1 MLENYTDYLCN
12 NQIILK
18 SQQRFKSEHHD
29 VYTVEINKIAQNA
42 FKVCES
48 EMMILRNLF
57 VKYYANCWL
66 YGENN
71 ITTTTKIRDYK
82 CKYK

>member
-29 VYTVEINKIAQNA
+29 VYTVEINKLHKMLLKYA
-42 FKVCES
+42 KV
-48 EMMILRNLF
+48 R
-57 VKYYANCWL
+57 
-66 YGENN
+66 
-71 ITTTTKIRDYK
+71 
-82 CKYK
+82 